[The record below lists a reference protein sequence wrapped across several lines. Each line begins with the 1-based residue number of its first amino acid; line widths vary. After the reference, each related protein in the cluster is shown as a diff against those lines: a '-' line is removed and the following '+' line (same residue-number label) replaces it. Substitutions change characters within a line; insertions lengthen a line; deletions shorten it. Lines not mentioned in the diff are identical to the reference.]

1 MDGSLRERKEMPRF
15 TGAGLDKMPPEKGM
29 ETDG

>member
-1 MDGSLRERKEMPRF
+1 MDGNLRERKEVPRF
-15 TGAGLDKMPPEKGM
+15 IGAGLDKWAQEKGM